1 MLTRAKL
8 GLAPGDI
15 ALLSVGDLNE
25 NKNRGVLAEALA
37 LLPVNYKF
45 FIAGEGPL
53 HGALEQKARRL
64 GAADR
69 VKLLGFCK
77 DVAALPNA
85 CDLFCFPSKRE
96 GLPVSLIEAMACSAP
111 CLASGARGCADALGD
126 LSDTCIVYGGPN
138 EWARRIKQ
146 TVNNPDL
153 FIDVV
158 DASKFDVQSIVKQM
172 ERIYA

>member
-25 NKNRGVLAEALA
+25 NKNRGVLVEALA
-37 LLPVNYKF
+37 LLPANYKF

-64 GAADR
+64 GVADR

-77 DVAALPNA
+77 DVAALLNA
-85 CDLFCFPSKRE
+85 CDLFCFPSRHE
-96 GLPVSLIEAMACSAP
+96 GLPVSLIEAMACGTS
-111 CLASGARGCADALGD
+111 CLASNARGCADVLRPLAEA
-126 LSDTCIVYGGPN
+126 SFVTGGTLCGP
-138 EWARRIKQ
+138 A
-146 TVNNPDL
+146 
-153 FIDVV
+153 
-158 DASKFDVQSIVKQM
+158 
-172 ERIYA
+172 